1 MKRFILIILFLSVA
15 HLPSESQNI
24 IYVTGTIYDKLTKKP
39 VNVSN
44 IEVEIY
50 AYNTVA
56 AALEQKQLMENSEFT
71 EVVVSPDYTGVV
83 DRNGYYMVNVAS
95 TGAILYKIGIGND
108 IILEE
113 VNDRLTIDVYAIV
126 ENYLQAAVA
135 SADRLEIGALE
146 PQSDIEGN
154 YLYLMTP
161 YSIPSNTAKSNV
173 RLILQPILFYADTKD
188 TIRYLKPQVI
198 DGAEYSINLLRKMD
212 FHPEND
218 KLYRYVDK
226 EHPLTSEKQTFV
238 WSDSVYVEDPMRNY
252 TVTGCFQF
260 EDYSRILK
268 YTEQPISSMRPRRP
282 TRFLKIDVAPFVL
295 NPDDYPESP
304 KRERFTTEKEI
315 SILFDINKATF
326 DMTDSITVKSL
337 ENLRKT
343 LLDVIGEEGSKLKE
357 FHIACVASPDG
368 NYEKNVSLAGRRM
381 DNAILAIRSYLPKK
395 TGESVYWVSSS
406 RVAGWEEVAVL
417 LEKDGK
423 DHEAAVIRDI
433 VSQYPKDQTI
443 QSRKIRNL
451 PEYRSV
457 IVDYLP
463 GLRSVRYSYTQEIYR
478 NPTGEEILRKYQN
491 DPGFRNGDKRL
502 TTYEYW
508 KLFQMVEDPA
518 ELDSL
523 YRMANRVHMEIT
535 GKPWIIP
542 SNALAASAI
551 RRGEVDTTL
560 LAPFVNYTVSNT
572 DVRIKRSF
580 GDEIINPEPV
590 VANQMIMYL
599 NARNFMQASRLS
611 RILKDSDTNAVLKS
625 YAMALGGY
633 YKGGKTP
640 EEMAE
645 AQKVFHT
652 IEKTSPFNKVVINL
666 AMRLKTNDK
675 IAEKTMPEC
684 EAAAETTY
692 EKALIQYLW
701 AIIYQRK
708 FMSRNDILSD
718 MERQERLIECFKIDP
733 SFIEIAESDGYI
745 DHDIFQAARDMYLI
759 QR

>member
-1 MKRFILIILFLSVA
+1 
-15 HLPSESQNI
+15 
-24 IYVTGTIYDKLTKKP
+24 
-39 VNVSN
+39 
-44 IEVEIY
+44 
-50 AYNTVA
+50 
-56 AALEQKQLMENSEFT
+56 
-71 EVVVSPDYTGVV
+71 
-83 DRNGYYMVNVAS
+83 MVNVAS
-95 TGAILYKIGIGND
+95 TGAILYKIGVGND
-108 IILEE
+108 IIMEE
-113 VNDRLTIDVYAIV
+113 VNDRLTIDVYTIV

-188 TIRYLKPQVI
+188 TLRYLKPQVI
-198 DGAEYSINLLRKMD
+198 DGEEYSINLLRRMD

-226 EHPLTSEKQTFV
+226 EHPLTNEKQTFV

-252 TVTGCFQF
+252 IVVGCFQF
-260 EDYSRILK
+260 EDYYRIVK
-268 YTEQPISSMRPRRP
+268 YTEQPLSSMRPRRP
-282 TRFLKIDVAPFVL
+282 TRFLKIDVDPFAL
-295 NPDDYPESP
+295 DPNDYPESP
-304 KRERFTTEKEI
+304 KREKFTTEQVI
-315 SILFDINKATF
+315 SITFDVGKATF
-326 DMTDSITVKSL
+326 NRTDSVTTKSL
-337 ENLRKT
+337 EDLRKT
-343 LLDVIGEEGSKLKE
+343 LLEVINGEGSKLKE
-357 FHIACVASPDG
+357 FHISCVASPDG
-368 NYEKNVSLAGRRM
+368 NYEKNVRLAAQRM
-381 DNAILAIRSYLPKK
+381 DNAILTIQSYIPKN
-395 TGESVYWVSSS
+395 TRERVYWVTDS

-433 VSQYPKDQTI
+433 ISQYPENQTTQSKKI
-443 QSRKIRNL
+443 QDL

-463 GLRSVRYSYTQEIYR
+463 GLRSVHYSYTQEIYR
-478 NPTGEEILRKYQN
+478 NPTGEEILRKYTS

-502 TTYEYW
+502 TIYEYW
-508 KLFQMVEDPA
+508 KLFQLVKDPA

-523 YRMANRVHMEIT
+523 YRMANRVHMEIH

-551 RRGEVDTTL
+551 KRGEVDTTL
-560 LAPFVNYTVSNT
+560 LAPFVDYTVGNT

-611 RILKDSDTNAVLKS
+611 RILKDNDTNVILKS

-633 YKGGKTP
+633 YKGGRTP
-640 EEMAE
+640 EEVEE
-645 AQKVFHT
+645 ARKVFRT
-652 IEKTSPFNKVVINL
+652 IENTSPFNKVVINL

-675 IAEKTMPEC
+675 IAENTLLEC
-684 EAAAETTY
+684 EAVAETTY

-708 FMSRNDILSD
+708 FAARNDILSD
-718 MERQERLIECFKIDP
+718 MERQDRLIECFKIDP
-733 SFIEIAESDGYI
+733 SFIEIAETDGYI